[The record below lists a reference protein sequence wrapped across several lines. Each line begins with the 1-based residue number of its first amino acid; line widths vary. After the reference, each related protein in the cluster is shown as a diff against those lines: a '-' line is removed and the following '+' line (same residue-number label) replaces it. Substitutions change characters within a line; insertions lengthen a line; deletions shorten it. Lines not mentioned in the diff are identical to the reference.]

1 MRLNTVC
8 RESKR
13 LFHTVLMAIVLA
25 ASGRAALSQELD
37 TTVVI
42 SHDTLPYRDAVRGLD
57 AVFKGA
63 GRTLR
68 PLMLDETG
76 KLGKVPGLNR
86 RMTPTTIALGERA
99 MQYVQESVAAKSSI
113 VCLALD
119 SAGRPGVTLVHS
131 ALTRLEL
138 LRQLLPRRLT
148 LGALYIDDAAGRQD
162 VSSLESA
169 AQSLGLQFV
178 TYPIDLQYS
187 LDAQLERLSNK
198 FDVLIGTYDL
208 RIFSSSHAQSIL
220 LFSYKHRIP
229 LFGLSDAW
237 TRAGAI
243 ASVDWDFEDIGRQC
257 GEIAL
262 KELRTPASNSKAA
275 SPPRRVVYSLNI
287 RAERYFKIEFD
298 ENLQLRA
305 RKTFE

>member
-1 MRLNTVC
+1 MWRDTIC

-13 LFHTVLMAIVLA
+13 LSRAVLMAIVLA
-25 ASGRAALSQELD
+25 AGGRAAVSQELN

-42 SHDTLPYRDAVRGLD
+42 SRDTLPYRDAVRGLD

-68 PLMLDETG
+68 PLTLDETG
-76 KLGKVPGLNR
+76 NLAQIPGLNK
-86 RMTPTTIALGERA
+86 RMTPGVIALGERA
-99 MQYVQESVAAKSSI
+99 LDYVKKNAAAKPSI

-119 SAGRPGVTLVHS
+119 SAGRPGVTLAHS

-138 LRQLLPRRLT
+138 LRQLLPRRMT
-148 LGALYIDDAAGRQD
+148 IGALYIDDAAGRQD
-162 VSSLESA
+162 VASLESA
-169 AQSLGLQFV
+169 AQSLGRPFV
-178 TYPIDLQYS
+178 AYPIDLEYS

-262 KELRTPASNSKAA
+262 KELRAPASNKAA
-275 SPPRRVVYSLNI
+275 SPPRRVVYSLNV

-298 ENLQLRA
+298 EILLSRA
-305 RKTFE
+305 RKKFE